1 MDILFSSSM
10 FTEFALL
17 AQINVVVVTLDS
29 VDRCRCVEQCG
40 ANLKAGSR
48 LKACRR
54 VLNAMFGDP
63 DDKSTYRGFISQDSS
78 SWAVKVQEVAVDMI
92 SGLTAELRDHNQ
104 YTKGTPLWSS
114 RRMQRSPSVVSP
126 VSTSPHNFM
135 DLFTLSR
142 LVLQIPSFPSKSPPA
157 PPSNPSTTR
166 TTGPP
171 CHFH

>member
-17 AQINVVVVTLDS
+17 AQMNVVVVTLYS
-29 VDRCRCVEQCG
+29 VDRRRCVEQLG
-40 ANLKAGSR
+40 ANSKVGSR

-54 VLNAMFGDP
+54 VLNTIFSDP
-63 DDKSTYRGFISQDSS
+63 DDIRTYRGFISQDSS
-78 SWAVKVQEVAVDMI
+78 SWAVEQQEVAVDMI

-104 YTKGTPLWSS
+104 YTRGTPLSSS

-135 DLFTLSR
+135 DLFMLSR
-142 LVLQIPSFPSKSPPA
+142 LVLQIPSFPSKSPPR
-157 PPSNPSTTR
+157 PSFESIDDEDSR
-166 TTGPP
+166 TPMP
-171 CHFH
+171 FY